1 MRKSKMSDSSDDEFD
16 ELFSFNTATP
26 SAAKDKP
33 VSTSP
38 IDFDLSEQEKVAPVT
53 TSAENPSAASAS
65 AHTSDT
71 TDTSSYVKVSPA
83 ETSDRTAGAEKNL
96 EDDVF
101 DDFNLVDVKLK
112 ANKHDE
118 DDFHAMDADT
128 REFLDFLDEPSKVTS
143 PSDIL
148 EGDIDDDS
156 DDDGLMDFVD
166 IDDSNGEKPK
176 EERIENTTGKNNAA
190 ASPAANSAKVV
201 NEKTLVEIPIE
212 KSALSPVK
220 AAADEMRSIPTSPTP
235 MAMAPPLFESPKNL
249 PKPSSP
255 KRETSTS
262 SSNAYQ
268 SNSILH
274 AMDSTYFVDGTDD
287 SEAEK
292 DDEFAFAADVVPEVK
307 AIVFDTLSEAIHSQ
321 DSTMNDV
328 RSLLFPHPTELA
340 KVENEERPWLWSKA
354 ICSRT
359 LDDVQSSSLADS
371 FTTWDETFDLE
382 SLQLGNEYYGLME
395 SFIHRLLE
403 EIEVL
408 ANRVVASDS
417 VDSDLVVTKRN
428 LCSLLV
434 FYYQSTFLSG
444 NDANKCVEV
453 EEDLGLDDSLVLE
466 EDVELNVS
474 MEFEKTATEANVEES
489 ESKPK
494 GHAVEWNSLIGP
506 IAATLL
512 ASGTT
517 PAIASVMMSRIIP
530 SSMPLISLKQS
541 ERMQGV
547 RTLHQKLYY
556 LICYH
561 LPLLV
566 LHLDRCAPG
575 WHWPQST
582 NDIDNEQSASGPENA
597 TKKGRHL
604 ETRGIIPIT
613 WFSSHLAGEDVTEAL
628 EINKL
633 LSLWDVL
640 LTSNDHSLRFFFVL
654 SLLERNS
661 NNLLMLKGQELVDEL
676 IAVMSF
682 KRNDVDIESFS
693 GDSTIKVLSK
703 EQEYVTIW
711 TNHAR
716 SLRETTPF
724 SVVENLNK
732 AEDEAVNYA
741 LKLRSKIAMQQM
753 AARLEAE
760 ADAHRRTMQEQNVKK
775 LEERMHK
782 YYKDRLAKFY
792 QKHCPEKID
801 TVDKILEIYK
811 DRYHILDNKLHMKY
825 GRGFLPLISVFSP
838 KVVSQTGKM
847 ISNVNQGIEIKKKN
861 IIAARAEERAKLYA
875 DEIDAARRKHQVAIT
890 VAASEIMPI
899 VCGGKKAAK
908 LSSGTREA
916 LRYYLVDSRPDG
928 SLKIQGAFPTAARLS
943 PEELMDPESIQE
955 KVDMFE
961 ALRGAVH
968 IVVMGEGFSAFPSLY
983 NHPLDKNE
991 QKLLDSDESRTSKY
1005 SRDHL
1010 IYACSSNQCPQYLF
1024 FALPNRHVRSVFH

>member
-1 MRKSKMSDSSDDEFD
+1 MSDSSSEDEFD
-16 ELFSFNTATP
+16 ELFSFSAATAATATS
-26 SAAKDKP
+26 SAAKNKP

-38 IDFDLSEQEKVAPVT
+38 IDFDLSEQEDSTPVT
-53 TSAENPSAASAS
+53 TSAVIPSAESTS
-65 AHTSDT
+65 AHTS
-71 TDTSSYVKVSPA
+71 DTSSYVKVSPP
-83 ETSDRTAGAEKNL
+83 TSDRTTPGTEEKNL
-96 EDDVF
+96 EDDVL
-101 DDFNLVDVKLK
+101 DDFNLDDVLK
-112 ANKHDE
+112 TNNHDE

-128 REFLDFLDEPSKVTS
+128 REFLDFLDEPSKVTTEVKTS
-143 PSDIL
+143 PADIL
-148 EGDIDDDS
+148 EVDLDDDS

-166 IDDSNGEKPK
+166 IDDSNVEKPQ
-176 EERIENTTGKNNAA
+176 EERIEKSTGKDNSASRA
-190 ASPAANSAKVV
+190 VKVEASPLANNAKVV
-201 NEKTLVEIPIE
+201 GKKTSVETPIE
-212 KSALSPVK
+212 KSRESPVK
-220 AAADEMRSIPTSPTP
+220 AADDEMQSTPISPAP
-235 MAMAPPLFESPKNL
+235 MAPPPSAFPKIL
-249 PKPSSP
+249 VSKPSPP
-255 KRETSTS
+255 KRESSTS
-262 SSNAYQ
+262 SANPYQ

-274 AMDSTYFVDGTDD
+274 AMDSTDSVDGSDD
-287 SEAEK
+287 SEDEK
-292 DDEFAFAADVVPEVK
+292 GDEFAFAADVVPEVK
-307 AIVFDTLSEAIHSQ
+307 AIVFDTLSEVIHSQ
-321 DSTMNDV
+321 DSTMNEV
-328 RSLLFPHPTELA
+328 RSLLFPEMTELA

-359 LDDVQSSSLADS
+359 LTDVQSSSLADS

-382 SLQLGNEYYGLME
+382 SLQLGDDYYGLME
-395 SFIHRLLE
+395 SFVHRLLE
-403 EIEVL
+403 EVEVL
-408 ANRVVASDS
+408 ADRIVSSDS
-417 VDSDLVVTKRN
+417 VDCDLMVTKKD

-434 FYYQSTFLSG
+434 FYYQSNFLSG
-444 NDANKCVEV
+444 NIANKSVEV

-466 EDVELNVS
+466 EDVEENVP
-474 MEFEKTATEANVEES
+474 MEFEKAATQVNEEES

-506 IAATLL
+506 IATTLL

-517 PAIASVMMSRIIP
+517 PAVASVMMSRIIP
-530 SSMPLISLKQS
+530 SSMPLISLTQS

-575 WHWPQST
+575 WYWPQST
-582 NDIDNEQSASGPENA
+582 NDIDNEQSSSGPENA
-597 TKKGRHL
+597 TKKGRNL

-640 LTSNDHSLRFFFVL
+640 LTSNDHSLRFFLVL

-661 NNLLMLKGQELVDEL
+661 NNLLMLKGQGLVDEL

-682 KRNDVDIESFS
+682 KRNDVEIESFS
-693 GDSTIKVLSK
+693 GDSTSAILSK
-703 EQEYVTIW
+703 EQEYVMIW

-724 SVVENLNK
+724 SVVEYLNK
-732 AEDEAVNYA
+732 AEDEAVDYA
-741 LKLRSKIAMQQM
+741 LKLRSKIAMEQM

-760 ADAHRRTMQEQNVKK
+760 AEAHRRTMQEQNAKK

-782 YYKDRLAKFY
+782 YYKDRLDKYY
-792 QKHCPEKID
+792 QKHCPEKLD
-801 TVDKILEIYK
+801 AVDKILEMYK
-811 DRYHILDNKLHMKY
+811 DRYQILDNKLHLKY

-838 KVVSQTGKM
+838 KVASQTGKM
-847 ISNVNQGIEIKKKN
+847 ISNVNQGIEIKKKS
-861 IIAARAEERAKLYA
+861 IVAARAEERAKLYA
-875 DEIDAARRKHQVAIT
+875 DEIDTARRKHQVAIT

-899 VCGGKKAAK
+899 VCGGKRAAK
-908 LSSGTREA
+908 LSGTRES
-916 LRYYLVDSRPDG
+916 LIYYLVDSRPDG

-961 ALRGAVH
+961 SLRGAVH
-968 IVVMGEGFSAFPSLY
+968 IVVMGEGFSAFPTLY
-983 NHPLDKNE
+983 NHPLDNNE
-991 QKLLDSDESRTSKY
+991 QKLLDSDESRTSK
-1005 SRDHL
+1005 
-1010 IYACSSNQCPQYLF
+1010 
-1024 FALPNRHVRSVFH
+1024 

>member
-1 MRKSKMSDSSDDEFD
+1 MSDSSDDEFD
-16 ELFSFNTATP
+16 ELFSFSTATP
-26 SAAKDKP
+26 SAAKNKP
-33 VSTSP
+33 VSNSP
-38 IDFDLSEQEKVAPVT
+38 IDFDLSEQEEPAPVT
-53 TSAENPSAASAS
+53 TSAVNPSAASAS

-71 TDTSSYVKVSPA
+71 TDTNSYVRVSPA
-83 ETSDRTAGAEKNL
+83 TSDRTAGAEKNL

-128 REFLDFLDEPSKVTS
+128 REFLDFLDEPSKVTTEVKTS

-148 EGDIDDDS
+148 EVDLDDDS

-176 EERIENTTGKNNAA
+176 EERIEKSTGKDNAA
-190 ASPAANSAKVV
+190 SSPAANIAKVV
-201 NEKTLVEIPIE
+201 GEKTSVEIPIE
-212 KSALSPVK
+212 KSCLSPVK
-220 AAADEMRSIPTSPTP
+220 AADDEMRSTPISPTP
-235 MAMAPPLFESPKNL
+235 MAPALSEVPKIL
-249 PKPSSP
+249 LHKPSSP

-262 SSNAYQ
+262 SANAYQ

-274 AMDSTYFVDGTDD
+274 AMDSTDFVDGNDE

-292 DDEFAFAADVVPEVK
+292 DDEFAFAADIVPEVK
-307 AIVFDTLSEAIHSQ
+307 AIVFDTLSEAIYSQ

-340 KVENEERPWLWSKA
+340 KVENKERPWLWSKA

-359 LDDVQSSSLADS
+359 LTDVQSSSLADS
-371 FTTWDETFDLE
+371 FTTWDETFNLE
-382 SLQLGNEYYGLME
+382 SLQLGDDYYGLME
-395 SFIHRLLE
+395 SFVHRLLE
-403 EIEVL
+403 EVEVL
-408 ANRVVASDS
+408 ADRVVASDS
-417 VDSDLVVTKRN
+417 VDRDLMVTKRD

-434 FYYQSTFLSG
+434 FYYQSNFLSG
-444 NDANKCVEV
+444 NDANKSVEV

-466 EDVELNVS
+466 EDVEENVP

-506 IAATLL
+506 IATTLL
-512 ASGTT
+512 ASGST
-517 PAIASVMMSRIIP
+517 PAVASVMMSRIIP
-530 SSMPLISLKQS
+530 SSMPLISLTQG

-597 TKKGRHL
+597 TKKGRNL

-682 KRNDVDIESFS
+682 KRNDVEIESFS
-693 GDSTIKVLSK
+693 GDSTIEILGK
-703 EQEYVTIW
+703 EQEYVMIW

-724 SVVENLNK
+724 SVVEYLNK

-741 LKLRSKIAMQQM
+741 LKLRSKIAMEQM

-760 ADAHRRTMQEQNVKK
+760 AEAHRRTMQEQNAKK

-782 YYKDRLAKFY
+782 YYKDRLDKFY

-811 DRYHILDNKLHMKY
+811 DRYQILDSKLHLKY

-838 KVVSQTGKM
+838 KVASQTGKM

-908 LSSGTREA
+908 SSAGTREA

-961 ALRGAVH
+961 SLRGAVH

-991 QKLLDSDESRTSKY
+991 QKLLDSDESRTSK
-1005 SRDHL
+1005 
-1010 IYACSSNQCPQYLF
+1010 
-1024 FALPNRHVRSVFH
+1024 